1 MDLYYDKGL
10 IGPLGSAIN
19 PVDTTRTLY
28 KSTEFASPLRSTI
41 PLLSLLKHQ
50 PALLQ
55 AVLAKMAI
63 SDPCNLHLEYTVAPP
78 QGKGIPSH
86 TDLFITSGDTSLAIE
101 VKWTEPRYETVGK
114 WCNKDTNHKNRI
126 DVANGWLGLLDR
138 YATHMPLKLDDFSD
152 AIYQM
157 VHRAASAC
165 STGSKPRL
173 AYMVFEAPANAQ
185 TASVSTIKADLAH
198 LRNLL
203 GNPDDFPFYLI
214 EVPLS
219 FTAAFSRVIGLPK
232 GSTATASQICADL
245 FSPVQ
250 LFNFGKPRLTKI

>member
-10 IGPLGSAIN
+10 IAPLGSAIN
-19 PVDTTRTLY
+19 PIDQTRTRY

-50 PALLQ
+50 PAVLQ
-55 AVLAKMAI
+55 AALGEIDI
-63 SDPCNLHLEYTVAPP
+63 SGSCNLHLEYTVAPP

-86 TDLFITSGDTSLAIE
+86 TDLFITSGDTSLSIE
-101 VKWTEPRYETVGK
+101 VKWTEPRYETIGK
-114 WCNKDTNHKNRI
+114 WLSQGTNPENRI
-126 DVANGWLGLLDR
+126 DVANGWLGLLER

-185 TASVSTIKADLAH
+185 TASVTTIKTDLAH

-203 GNPDDFPFYLI
+203 GNPCDFPFYLI
-214 EVPLS
+214 EVPLD
-219 FTAAFSRVIGLPK
+219 FTATFNKVINLPK
-232 GSTATASQICADL
+232 GSSSTAYQICADL